1 MYRHAKPYFAIPPV
15 CVCLSQISPV
25 QLICGSIQRQIM
37 RVMLAFFC
45 SMCFKRAN
53 LAQASSC
60 CKCVE
65 HVLYFCQLGKIA
77 ATVVLLCYVTS
88 SQSSGYS
95 NISVLNVSAELLRCG
110 LLLNIPAVCWSQ
122 RTAIACIASAV
133 KLGKHQGHRSTH
145 PFHLVN
151 LNPIVRRG
159 VRQGSSKPVG
169 LK

>member
-15 CVCLSQISPV
+15 CVCLLQISPV
-25 QLICGSIQRQIM
+25 QLTFGSIQRQMM

-65 HVLYFCQLGKIA
+65 HFLYFCLLGKIA

-95 NISVLNVSAELLRCG
+95 NISVLNVSAEVLRCLG
-110 LLLNIPAVCWSQ
+110 IVLMIGEKTWAIASLLYSASYMQPNIT
-122 RTAIACIASAV
+122 RTA
-133 KLGKHQGHRSTH
+133 
-145 PFHLVN
+145 
-151 LNPIVRRG
+151 
-159 VRQGSSKPVG
+159 
-169 LK
+169 